1 MFQRISVVVQHFNS
15 VLLHN
20 SFVPDDQPKCVISV
34 VDLFCDFFSS
44 FVALCSWFKKNIIR
58 RFVQCHKVI
67 TSEELKMYNYYTAT
81 IQAGWRTVSLSY

>member
-34 VDLFCDFFSS
+34 VDLFCDFFHHLWLC
-44 FVALCSWFKKNIIR
+44 ALGFKKYNTQICIAPQGHNFR
-58 RFVQCHKVI
+58 GAENVQLLHCHN
-67 TSEELKMYNYYTAT
+67 TSRLAH
-81 IQAGWRTVSLSY
+81 S